1 MILKHNFPLQSFNTF
16 GIQARAEH
24 FAPFHTVDELLS
36 LLAIAPTPFLILGG
50 GSNILLTR
58 DVKGTVLKNEIEGIN
73 ILNENDNEVV
83 VMVGGGVVWHDFV
96 KWSIEKNL
104 GGIENLS
111 LIPGSVGAAPMQN
124 IGAYGTE
131 LKSVFKELEAVHIS
145 TKAVRTFSNH
155 DCQFG
160 YRHSIFKGELKGQFV
175 ICNVTFQL
183 SKKPQLITSY
193 GAVEK
198 ELLEMG
204 VSKSVN
210 SVSQAIINI
219 RNRKLPN
226 PKEIGNGGSFFKNP
240 TITNSHFE
248 SLKKDFPNIVGYP
261 NGHELTKV
269 AAGWLIEQAGWKG
282 HTMKDAGVHKNQALV
297 LVNYGHA
304 KGTDILEL
312 SKKIQ
317 QSVKQKFGI
326 KLEAEVNII

>member
-155 DCQFG
+155 DCQF
-160 YRHSIFKGELKGQFV
+160 HS
-175 ICNVTFQL
+175 
-183 SKKPQLITSY
+183 
-193 GAVEK
+193 
-198 ELLEMG
+198 
-204 VSKSVN
+204 
-210 SVSQAIINI
+210 
-219 RNRKLPN
+219 
-226 PKEIGNGGSFFKNP
+226 
-240 TITNSHFE
+240 
-248 SLKKDFPNIVGYP
+248 
-261 NGHELTKV
+261 
-269 AAGWLIEQAGWKG
+269 
-282 HTMKDAGVHKNQALV
+282 
-297 LVNYGHA
+297 
-304 KGTDILEL
+304 
-312 SKKIQ
+312 
-317 QSVKQKFGI
+317 
-326 KLEAEVNII
+326 